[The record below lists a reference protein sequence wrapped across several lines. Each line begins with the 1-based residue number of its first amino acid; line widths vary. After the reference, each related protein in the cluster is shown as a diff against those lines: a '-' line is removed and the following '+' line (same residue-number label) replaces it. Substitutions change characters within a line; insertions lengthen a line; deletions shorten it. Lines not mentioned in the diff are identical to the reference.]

1 MTDSNGKLV
10 QLAVPGMAVTISG
23 WKGLPKAGDDV
34 LEGSEAD
41 IKRALANRARKAEME
56 ILHEDIEAINLA
68 RRQER
73 DARAEGLDISPVL
86 NNPGPK
92 ELKLV
97 IKADV
102 SGSSEA
108 LEAALH
114 GIGNKIATT
123 KVISAAVGDITE
135 SDVLMAKA
143 ANGESSAFLSKV

>member
-1 MTDSNGKLV
+1 MTDSNGKVVESAL
-10 QLAVPGMAVTISG
+10 PGMAVMVSG

-34 LEGSEAD
+34 LQGSEAD
-41 IKRALANRARKAEME
+41 IKRALSNRAKKAEVDG
-56 ILHEDIEAINLA
+56 LQEDIEAINLA

-73 DARAEGLDISPVL
+73 DARAEGHDSVIVPE
-86 NNPGPK
+86 NTGPK
-92 ELKLV
+92 ELKLL

-102 SGSSEA
+102 SGSCEA

-114 GIGNKIATT
+114 GVGNKVAIS

-143 ANGESSAFLSKV
+143 ANGECFGLL